1 MLYLTRSLQTL
12 GFSAVSPVLEALA
25 ATGLPFVSAHAAL
38 LHRTIK
44 PYRRQP
50 FAIPGTSEEIV
61 AARPFVDLRRFVPT
75 TGPRGSR
82 VLLVAPLSGHHATLV
97 RDTIASLV
105 ADHDVYVTDWRDA
118 RDVPLTDGTFS
129 LDDYVAE
136 VRAFLTLLGAAET
149 HVVAVCQPT
158 VPVLAAVALDA
169 AAGLPTPRTMTL
181 IGGPIDARISPT
193 QVNKLATQH
202 PISWFEH
209 ALTYRVPPG
218 SRGVGRKVYPGFL
231 QLTAFVMMNPER
243 HFKAYLDYWAAQ
255 LIGDAPHV
263 IAAHEAF
270 YDEYNAVLDMDARYY
285 LDTVRLVFQEFAL
298 ARGTWRVGD
307 ALVEPAAIRDTAVF
321 TIEGELDDIS
331 GLGQTEAAHA
341 LTPNARSHAHLVSRG
356 VGHYGLFSG
365 RRWRT
370 EIYPALRAFIES
382 NA

>member
-1 MLYLTRSLQTL
+1 MLYLAQSIQRFVFDAL
-12 GFSAVSPVLEALA
+12 SPSLEALSTA
-25 ATGLPFVSAHAAL
+25 GMPLLSANAAL
-38 LHRTIK
+38 LHRTIRSY
-44 PYRRQP
+44 PRQP
-50 FAIPGTSEEIV
+50 FAIPGISEDIV
-61 AARPFVDLRRFVPT
+61 VARPFVNLRRFVPA
-75 TGPRGSR
+75 TGPRGPR

-97 RDTIASLV
+97 RDTISSLV

-118 RDVPLTDGTFS
+118 RDVPLSEGTFS
-129 LDDYVAE
+129 LDDYIAE
-136 VRAFLTLLGAAET
+136 VRAFLALLGAEST

-169 AAGLPTPRTMTL
+169 AAGRPGPRTLTL
-181 IGGPIDARISPT
+181 IGGPIDARVSPT
-193 QVNKLATQH
+193 QVNKLATDH
-202 PISWFEH
+202 SLAWFEH

-218 SRGVGRKVYPGFL
+218 HPGVGRKVYPGFL
-231 QLTAFVMMNPER
+231 QLTAFVMMKPER
-243 HFKAYLDYWAAQ
+243 HFKAYVDYWAAQ
-255 LIGDAPHV
+255 LIGDAPDA
-263 IAAHEAF
+263 IAAHETF

-307 ALVEPAAIRDTAVF
+307 TLVEPAAIRNTALF
-321 TIEGELDDIS
+321 TIEGEHDDIS
-331 GLGQTEAAHA
+331 GLGQTEAVHA
-341 LTPNARSHAHLVSRG
+341 LTPNAPRHAHLVARD

>member
-1 MLYLTRSLQTL
+1 MKAFQ
-12 GFSAVSPVLEALA
+12 V
-25 ATGLPFVSAHAAL
+25 PFVSANAAL
-38 LHRTIK
+38 LHRNIK
-44 PYRRQP
+44 TYPRQP
-50 FAIPGTSEEIV
+50 FAIPGTTEEIV
-61 AARPFVDLRRFVPT
+61 AAKPFVELRRFVPT
-75 TGPRGSR
+75 AGPRGPR

-118 RDVPLTDGTFS
+118 RDVPLAEGTFS
-129 LDDYVAE
+129 LDDYIAE
-136 VRAFLTLLGAAET
+136 VRGFLTLLGAEST
-149 HVVAVCQPT
+149 HVIAVCQPT
-158 VPVLAAVALDA
+158 VPVTAAVALDA
-169 AAGLPTPRTMTL
+169 AAGRPTPRTLTL
-181 IGGPIDARISPT
+181 IGGPIDARVSPT
-193 QVNKLATQH
+193 QVNKLATDH
-202 PISWFEH
+202 PITWFEH

-218 SRGVGRKVYPGFL
+218 FRGAGRKVYPGFL

-255 LIGDAPHV
+255 LIGDSPGV
-263 IAAHEAF
+263 IASHEAF

-298 ARGTWRVGD
+298 ARGTWSVGD
-307 ALVEPAAIRDTAVF
+307 ALVEPAAIRDTAIF

-331 GLGQTEAAHA
+331 GLGQTEAVHA
-341 LTPNARSHAHLVSRG
+341 LTPNAASHAHLVARD

-370 EIYPALRAFIES
+370 DIYPALRAYIES